1 MTLPGQGWA
10 RRVTSATL
18 SQFRTLLRTGA
29 ERAAEARPGE
39 ENESGDVP
47 TAGPATSGS
56 STSDR
61 DAVSPEALF
70 RGTAIVVPSQHRV
83 QRNNRAAAQNRA
95 TVLAGTTGP
104 QPPASVIASAVTA
117 DHTIDRRWFKKMSA
131 ADAQRPRS
139 TNTNPTGHLTLVRSR
154 HPIAQGTWFRENL
167 FARADWNIVDPPD
180 GTRERATITFHM
192 RIGQKDLGAIPLDVT
207 FTPSFESGQ
216 GNRTTVVHWG
226 ETIGNRF
233 RQNNYT
239 DYYVT
244 IERTLAGE
252 FRMIINRVP
261 GGDFIG

>member
-1 MTLPGQGWA
+1 MTQPGQGWA
-10 RRVTSATL
+10 RRVTSSTL
-18 SQFRTLLRTGA
+18 SQFRSLLRTGS
-29 ERAAEARPGE
+29 ERAAEAQSGE
-39 ENESGDVP
+39 EDESSDVP
-47 TAGPATSGS
+47 TAGPTTSGE

-61 DAVSPEALF
+61 DAVGPEDLF
-70 RGTAIVVPSQHRV
+70 RGTAIMVPPQHRA
-83 QRNNRAAAQNRA
+83 QRNNPAVAQSAA
-95 TVLAGTTGP
+95 TVLAGTTAP
-104 QPPASVIASAVTA
+104 QPPASVTAPAVTA
-117 DHTIDRRWFKKMSA
+117 DPTIDRRWFKQMSA

-154 HPIAQGTWFRENL
+154 HPIAQGSWFRENL
-167 FARADWNIVDPPD
+167 FAGADWNIVDPPD

-192 RIGQKDLGAIPLDVT
+192 RIGQEDLGAIPLDVT

-252 FRMIINRVP
+252 FRMIINRIPV
-261 GGDFIG
+261 GEFIG